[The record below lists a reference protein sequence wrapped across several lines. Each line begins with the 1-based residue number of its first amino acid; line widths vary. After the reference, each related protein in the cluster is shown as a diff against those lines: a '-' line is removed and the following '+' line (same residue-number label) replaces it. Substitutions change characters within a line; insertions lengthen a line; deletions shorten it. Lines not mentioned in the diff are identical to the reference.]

1 MKSWICFLQFS
12 ISNQNHILFYT
23 NCLKKTMS
31 DLNKCEFICIKKKR
45 QCKLLAAKGNRFCGE
60 HLNYSDEKNQVI
72 ASNK

>member
-1 MKSWICFLQFS
+1 
-12 ISNQNHILFYT
+12 
-23 NCLKKTMS
+23 MS